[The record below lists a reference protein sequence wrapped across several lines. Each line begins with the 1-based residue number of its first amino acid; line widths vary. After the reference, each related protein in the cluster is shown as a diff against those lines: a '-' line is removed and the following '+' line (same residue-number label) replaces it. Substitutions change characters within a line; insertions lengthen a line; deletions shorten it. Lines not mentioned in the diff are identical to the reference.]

1 MTNLIQNAKFKHSSI
16 NDTITAFINAS
27 DARTLAVY
35 RIIEWIMPENG
46 FGGSVTLTGSRSFK
60 NLEVSQVINFEGL
73 RSQYFHRFSISHISA
88 SQKAVMI
95 EITDRNTFNLIAD
108 GCIFF
113 EGKAI
118 ASNTKSSPSG
128 LDADYGPRRL

>member
-16 NDTITAFINAS
+16 NDTITAFINALN
-27 DARTLAVY
+27 ARDPAVY
-35 RIIEWIMPENG
+35 RIIEWIAPQDG

-60 NLEVSQVINFEGL
+60 NLKVSQVIAFEGL
-73 RSQYFHRFSISHISA
+73 RSQYFHRFSVSHIA
-88 SQKAVMI
+88 NSQKEVTL
-95 EITDRNTFNLIAD
+95 EYTDRNTFNLIAD

-128 LDADYGPRRL
+128 LDYDNSPG